1 LSKNILLTGSNGQL
15 GVAIAKS
22 LFNDQCN
29 IYGMDIDLN
38 TKNKYLKNYLQGSV
52 ADRNSFR
59 NFFKLIELSSD
70 HNEIALINNAGIS
83 VFTPSEDRNLEEFR
97 AVTEVNMLGPIYG
110 MTEFYSF
117 IKSLKNH
124 SNIKNEFYS
133 IINIASIYG
142 MVAPNMK
149 IYTDTKRQNSEIYG
163 ASKAGLIQMT
173 KYFSTRY
180 SSIPININS
189 ISPGGVLN
197 EDLQGNQFIKNYSSL
212 VPMKRLCKEEEIGN
226 AVKMLINSR
235 NKYLTGQNIAIDG
248 GFTSW

>member
-1 LSKNILLTGSNGQL
+1 MSKNILLTGSNGQL

-52 ADRNSFR
+52 SDRNSFR

-117 IKSLKNH
+117 ITFK
-124 SNIKNEFYS
+124 E
-133 IINIASIYG
+133 
-142 MVAPNMK
+142 
-149 IYTDTKRQNSEIYG
+149 T
-163 ASKAGLIQMT
+163 SK
-173 KYFSTRY
+173 
-180 SSIPININS
+180 
-189 ISPGGVLN
+189 V
-197 EDLQGNQFIKNYSSL
+197 
-212 VPMKRLCKEEEIGN
+212 
-226 AVKMLINSR
+226 
-235 NKYLTGQNIAIDG
+235 
-248 GFTSW
+248 